1 MGIGAVPGRQFYH
14 AVVDHRGRGGV
25 SSVVVALVDAN
36 PVQATRTYLFC
47 LLSNRCN
54 PPHCS
59 RPNNPSH
66 PGVWKWTMAKMK
78 TKTKTKWRM
87 AMWSPDR
94 RGLDMSGD
102 DGKWKEGLR
111 SLRSH
116 TSTPHQLAGRM
127 GIVDAEGAG
136 GANEWRVPVGSRRRS
151 RGSFRIG
158 RERPQGASLRTVWGI
173 S

>member
-1 MGIGAVPGRQFYH
+1 
-14 AVVDHRGRGGV
+14 
-25 SSVVVALVDAN
+25 
-36 PVQATRTYLFC
+36 
-47 LLSNRCN
+47 
-54 PPHCS
+54 
-59 RPNNPSH
+59 
-66 PGVWKWTMAKMK
+66 MAKMK

-136 GANEWRVPVGSRRRS
+136 GANEWRVPVGSR
-151 RGSFRIG
+151 
-158 RERPQGASLRTVWGI
+158 
-173 S
+173 